1 MKEKLQSK
9 SERSRDTKPANN
21 SSNGTL
27 IDHTLKKSTETA
39 LKEYFKT
46 LNGNAPNGLYKLV
59 INEVELPLIEAV
71 MAFTNKNQSQAANIL
86 GINRSTLRKK
96 LKLFELIKIIVL

>member
-1 MKEKLQSK
+1 VKEKLQSK
-9 SERSRDTKPANN
+9 SKHSRNIKTTSN

-27 IDHTLKKSTETA
+27 IHRSLKESTEAA

-46 LNGNAPNGLYKLV
+46 LNGNTPNGLYKLV
-59 INEVELPLIEAV
+59 INEVEPPLIEAV
-71 MAFTNKNQSQAANIL
+71 MAFTNENQSQAANIL

-96 LKLFELIKIIVL
+96 LKLFELIK

>member
-1 MKEKLQSK
+1 MKETLQSK
-9 SERSRDTKPANN
+9 SKRSRNTKPANN

-27 IDHTLKKSTETA
+27 IHQTLKESTETA
-39 LKEYFKT
+39 LKEYFET
-46 LNGNAPNGLYKLV
+46 LNGNAPNDLYKLV

-96 LKLFELIKIIVL
+96 LKLFELIE

>member
-9 SERSRDTKPANN
+9 SKRSRDIKPANK
-21 SSNGTL
+21 SSNGRL
-27 IDHTLKKSTETA
+27 IHRTLKESTETA

-46 LNGNAPNGLYKLV
+46 LNGNAPNDLYHLV

-71 MAFTNKNQSQAANIL
+71 MTFTNKNQSQAANIL

-96 LKLFELIKIIVL
+96 LKLFELIK

>member
-1 MKEKLQSK
+1 MKETLQSK
-9 SERSRDTKPANN
+9 SKRFRNTKPANN

-27 IDHTLKKSTETA
+27 IHQTLKESTETA
-39 LKEYFKT
+39 LKEYFET
-46 LNGNAPNGLYKLV
+46 LNGNAPNDLYKLV

-96 LKLFELIKIIVL
+96 LKLFELIK

>member
-1 MKEKLQSK
+1 MKETLQSK
-9 SERSRDTKPANN
+9 SKRSRNTKPANN

-27 IDHTLKKSTETA
+27 IHRTLKESTETA

-46 LNGNAPNGLYKLV
+46 LNGNAPNDLYNLV

-71 MAFTNKNQSQAANIL
+71 MTFTNKNQSQAANIL

-96 LKLFELIKIIVL
+96 LKLFELIK

>member
-9 SERSRDTKPANN
+9 AKQSKNTHPGNDSV
-21 SSNGTL
+21 NGKL
-27 IDHTLKKSTETA
+27 IHRTLKESTETA
-39 LKEYFKT
+39 LQEYFKT
-46 LNGNAPNGLYKLV
+46 LNGNTPNGLYKLV

-71 MAFTNKNQSQAANIL
+71 MAFTNKNQSQAAEIL

-96 LKLFELIKIIVL
+96 LKLFELIK

>member
-1 MKEKLQSK
+1 MKEKLQSQSK
-9 SERSRDTKPANN
+9 KYKDAKPDKN
-21 SSNGTL
+21 STNETL
-27 IDHTLKKSTETA
+27 IHQTLKASTEKA

-46 LNGNAPNGLYKLV
+46 LNGNAPNDLYHLV

-71 MAFTNKNQSQAANIL
+71 MTFTNKNQSQAANIL

-96 LKLFELIKIIVL
+96 LKLFELIK

>member
-9 SERSRDTKPANN
+9 TKQSKNTHPA
-21 SSNGTL
+21 SDSVNGTL
-27 IDHTLKKSTETA
+27 NHRTLKESTETA
-39 LKEYFKT
+39 LQEYFKT

-71 MAFTNKNQSQAANIL
+71 MTFTNKNQSQAAEIL

-96 LKLFELIKIIVL
+96 LKLFELIK

>member
-9 SERSRDTKPANN
+9 AKQSKNAHPAND
-21 SSNGTL
+21 SVNGTL
-27 IDHTLKKSTETA
+27 MHRTLKESTETA
-39 LKEYFKT
+39 LQEYFKT

-71 MAFTNKNQSQAANIL
+71 MAFTNKNQSQAAEIL

-96 LKLFELIKIIVL
+96 LKLFIFLAVS

>member
-1 MKEKLQSK
+1 MKEQLQSRSK
-9 SERSRDTKPANN
+9 RSRDIKPASN

-27 IDHTLKKSTETA
+27 IHQTLKESTETA
-39 LKEYFKT
+39 LKEYFET
-46 LNGNAPNGLYKLV
+46 LNGNAPNDLYKLV

-96 LKLFELIKIIVL
+96 LKLFELIK

>member
-9 SERSRDTKPANN
+9 SKHSRDTKPANN
-21 SSNGTL
+21 SANETL
-27 IDHTLKKSTETA
+27 IHRTLKESTEAA
-39 LKEYFKT
+39 LKDYFKT
-46 LNGNAPNGLYKLV
+46 LNGNVPNNLYKLV

-71 MAFTNKNQSQAANIL
+71 MSFTNKNQSQTAEIL

-96 LKLFELIKIIVL
+96 LKIFELIK

>member
-9 SERSRDTKPANN
+9 AKQSTNTHPINDSV
-21 SSNGTL
+21 NGKL
-27 IDHTLKKSTETA
+27 IHRTLKESTETA
-39 LKEYFKT
+39 LQEYFKT

-71 MAFTNKNQSQAANIL
+71 MAFTHKNQSQAAEIL

-96 LKLFELIKIIVL
+96 LKLFELIK

>member
-1 MKEKLQSK
+1 MKEKSQSQPK
-9 SERSRDTKPANN
+9 QSQDTQPAND
-21 SSNGTL
+21 SVNGTL
-27 IDHTLKKSTETA
+27 IHRTLKESTEIA
-39 LKEYFKT
+39 LQEYFKT

-71 MAFTNKNQSQAANIL
+71 MAFTNKNQSQAAEIL

-96 LKLFELIKIIVL
+96 LKIFELI

>member
-1 MKEKLQSK
+1 M
-9 SERSRDTKPANN
+9 
-21 SSNGTL
+21 
-27 IDHTLKKSTETA
+27 
-39 LKEYFKT
+39 
-46 LNGNAPNGLYKLV
+46 PNDLYKLV

-96 LKLFELIKIIVL
+96 LKLFELIK

>member
-9 SERSRDTKPANN
+9 AKQSTNTHPTNDSVNRK
-21 SSNGTL
+21 L
-27 IDHTLKKSTETA
+27 IHRTLKESTETA
-39 LKEYFKT
+39 LQEYFKT

-71 MAFTNKNQSQAANIL
+71 MAFTNKNQSQAAEIL

-96 LKLFELIKIIVL
+96 LKLFELIK

>member
-9 SERSRDTKPANN
+9 AKQSTNTHPTNDSV
-21 SSNGTL
+21 NGKL
-27 IDHTLKKSTETA
+27 MHRTLKESTETA
-39 LKEYFKT
+39 LQEYFKT

-71 MAFTNKNQSQAANIL
+71 MAFTNKNQSQAAEIL

-96 LKLFELIKIIVL
+96 LKLFELIK

>member
-9 SERSRDTKPANN
+9 SKRSRDTKPVNN

-27 IDHTLKKSTETA
+27 IHRTLKESTETA
-39 LKEYFKT
+39 LKDYFKT
-46 LNGNAPNGLYKLV
+46 LNGNAPNDLYNLV

-71 MAFTNKNQSQAANIL
+71 MTFTNKNQSQAANIL

-96 LKLFELIKIIVL
+96 LKLFELIK

>member
-1 MKEKLQSK
+1 MKETLQSK
-9 SERSRDTKPANN
+9 SKRSRNTKPANN

-27 IDHTLKKSTETA
+27 THQTLKESTETA

-96 LKLFELIKIIVL
+96 LKLFELIK

>member
-1 MKEKLQSK
+1 MKEKLKSK
-9 SERSRDTKPANN
+9 DSKHTKPANN

-27 IDHTLKKSTETA
+27 IHRTLKESTETA

-46 LNGNAPNGLYKLV
+46 LNGNTPDGLYKLV

-71 MAFTNKNQSQAANIL
+71 MAFTNENQSQAENIL

-96 LKLFELIKIIVL
+96 LKLFELIK

>member
-9 SERSRDTKPANN
+9 AKQSTNTHPTNDSV
-21 SSNGTL
+21 NGKL
-27 IDHTLKKSTETA
+27 IHRTLKESTETA
-39 LKEYFKT
+39 LQEYFKT
-46 LNGNAPNGLYKLV
+46 LNGDAPNGLYKLV

-71 MAFTNKNQSQAANIL
+71 MAFTNKNQSQAAEIL

-96 LKLFELIKIIVL
+96 LKIFELI

>member
-9 SERSRDTKPANN
+9 AKQSKNTHPAND
-21 SSNGTL
+21 SVNGTL
-27 IDHTLKKSTETA
+27 IHRTLKESTETA
-39 LKEYFKT
+39 LQEYFTT

-59 INEVELPLIEAV
+59 INEVELPLIETV
-71 MAFTNKNQSQAANIL
+71 MALTNKNQTQAAEIL

-96 LKLFELIKIIVL
+96 LKLFELIK

>member
-1 MKEKLQSK
+1 MKDKLQS
-9 SERSRDTKPANN
+9 RSKHSRNTKPAKN

-27 IDHTLKKSTETA
+27 IHRTLKESTETA
-39 LKEYFKT
+39 LKEYFET
-46 LNGNAPNGLYKLV
+46 LNGNAPNDLYKLV
-59 INEVELPLIEAV
+59 INEVELPLIEAG

-96 LKLFELIKIIVL
+96 LKLFELIK

>member
-1 MKEKLQSK
+1 MKEKSQSQPK
-9 SERSRDTKPANN
+9 QSQDTQPAND
-21 SSNGTL
+21 SVNGTL
-27 IDHTLKKSTETA
+27 IHRTLKESTETA
-39 LKEYFKT
+39 LQEYFKT

-71 MAFTNKNQSQAANIL
+71 MAFTNKNQSQAAEIL

-96 LKLFELIKIIVL
+96 LKIFELI

>member
-1 MKEKLQSK
+1 MKEKSQLQPKQSQ
-9 SERSRDTKPANN
+9 DTQPAND
-21 SSNGTL
+21 SVNGTL
-27 IDHTLKKSTETA
+27 IHRTLKESTESA
-39 LKEYFKT
+39 LQEYFKT

-71 MAFTNKNQSQAANIL
+71 MAFTNKNQSQAAEIL

-96 LKLFELIKIIVL
+96 LKLFELI

>member
-1 MKEKLQSK
+1 VKETLQSK
-9 SERSRDTKPANN
+9 SKRSRDTKPANN

-27 IDHTLKKSTETA
+27 IHQTLKESTETA
-39 LKEYFKT
+39 LKKYFET
-46 LNGNAPNGLYKLV
+46 LNGNAPNDLYKLV
-59 INEVELPLIEAV
+59 INEVEPPLIEAV

-96 LKLFELIKIIVL
+96 LKLFELIK

>member
-1 MKEKLQSK
+1 MKETLQSK
-9 SERSRDTKPANN
+9 SKSSRNTKPANN
-21 SSNGTL
+21 SSNKTL
-27 IDHTLKKSTETA
+27 INHTLKESTETA

-46 LNGNAPNGLYKLV
+46 LNGSAPNGLYKLV

-96 LKLFELIKIIVL
+96 LKLFELIK

>member
-9 SERSRDTKPANN
+9 AKQSKNTHPAND
-21 SSNGTL
+21 SVNGKL
-27 IDHTLKKSTETA
+27 MHRTLKESTETA
-39 LKEYFKT
+39 LQEYFKT

-71 MAFTNKNQSQAANIL
+71 MAFTNKNQSQAAEIL

-96 LKLFELIKIIVL
+96 LKLFELIK

>member
-9 SERSRDTKPANN
+9 AKQSTNTHPTNDSV
-21 SSNGTL
+21 NGKL
-27 IDHTLKKSTETA
+27 IHRTLKESTETA
-39 LKEYFKT
+39 LQEYFKT

-71 MAFTNKNQSQAANIL
+71 MTFTNKNQSQAAEIL

-96 LKLFELIKIIVL
+96 LKLFELIK

>member
-9 SERSRDTKPANN
+9 LKQSKTAPPIKN
-21 SSNGTL
+21 SSNGTFMNQ
-27 IDHTLKKSTETA
+27 TLKASTEKA

-46 LNGNAPNGLYKLV
+46 LNGNTPNSLYKLV
-59 INEVELPLIEAV
+59 MSEVELPLIEAV
-71 MAFTNKNQSQAANIL
+71 MTLTNENQSQAAEIL

-96 LKLFELIKIIVL
+96 LKIFELIK

>member
-9 SERSRDTKPANN
+9 SKQSENTHPAND
-21 SSNGTL
+21 SVNGTL
-27 IDHTLKKSTETA
+27 MHRTLKESTESA
-39 LKEYFKT
+39 LQEYFKT
-46 LNGNAPNGLYKLV
+46 LNGHAPNGLYKLV

-71 MAFTNKNQSQAANIL
+71 MAFTNKNQSQAAEIL

-96 LKLFELIKIIVL
+96 LKIFELI

>member
-1 MKEKLQSK
+1 MKEKSQSQPK
-9 SERSRDTKPANN
+9 QSENTQPAND
-21 SSNGTL
+21 SVNGTL
-27 IDHTLKKSTETA
+27 MHRTLKESTESA
-39 LKEYFKT
+39 LQEYFKT

-71 MAFTNKNQSQAANIL
+71 MAFTNKNQSQAAEIL

-96 LKLFELIKIIVL
+96 LKIFELI

>member
-1 MKEKLQSK
+1 VKEELQSK
-9 SERSRDTKPANN
+9 SKRSKDIKSTKN
-21 SSNGTL
+21 SSNGKL
-27 IDHTLKKSTETA
+27 IHRTLKESTEVA

-46 LNGNAPNGLYKLV
+46 LNGNEPDGLYKLV

-96 LKLFELIKIIVL
+96 LKLFELIK

>member
-9 SERSRDTKPANN
+9 EKQTKNTHLAND
-21 SSNGTL
+21 SVNGTL
-27 IDHTLKKSTETA
+27 MHRTLKESTESA
-39 LKEYFKT
+39 LQEYFKT

-71 MAFTNKNQSQAANIL
+71 MAFTNKNQSQAAEFL

-96 LKLFELIKIIVL
+96 LKLFDLIK

>member
-9 SERSRDTKPANN
+9 SNHSRDTKPANN

-27 IDHTLKKSTETA
+27 IHRTLKESTETA

-46 LNGNAPNGLYKLV
+46 LNGNAPNDLYHLV

-71 MAFTNKNQSQAANIL
+71 MTFTNKNQSQAANIL

-96 LKLFELIKIIVL
+96 LKLFELIK